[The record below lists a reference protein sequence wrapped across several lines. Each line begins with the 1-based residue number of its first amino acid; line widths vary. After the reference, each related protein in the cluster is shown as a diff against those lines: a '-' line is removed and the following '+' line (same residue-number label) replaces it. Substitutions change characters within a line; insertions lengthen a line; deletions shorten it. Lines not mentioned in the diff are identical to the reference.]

1 MPRFA
6 MVAIFLLV
14 GLAGGTVALGQIPG
28 RTSFTVG
35 GDSDWGDF
43 PTLADLMSR
52 TEIVIVGTL
61 LSERIETVEI
71 PSNHTDEVLVRTD
84 VVRSYRIS
92 EVVAGRYEPSLIETR
107 VARSYRFHNSPIPR
121 AGGALDIVDLQI
133 GAEYVLSLRWYQP
146 EAGPAHCGQPGEP
159 ATAIRVGDDLLFVA
173 SERFQRTREEAGLTH
188 PSPGS
193 AAPFRATLSAVRAL
207 AANGWGG

>member
-1 MPRFA
+1 MRR
-6 MVAIFLLV
+6 VVLITIFLLI
-14 GLAGGTVALGQIPG
+14 GLAGGAVALGNVPG
-28 RTSFTVG
+28 RTSLTAG
-35 GDSDWGDF
+35 SDSDWGDF

-52 TEIVIVGTL
+52 TEIVVVGTL

-107 VARSYRFHNSPIPR
+107 VATSYRFDNSPVPR
-121 AGGALDIVDLQI
+121 PGGALDIVELQI
-133 GAEYVLSLRWYQP
+133 EAEYVLFLRWYQP
-146 EAGPAHCGQPGEP
+146 EAGPAHWGQPGEP
-159 ATAIRVGDDLLFVA
+159 ATAIRVGDDLLFVS
-173 SERFQRTREEAGLTH
+173 SERYRRTLEEAGLTP

-193 AAPFRATLSAVRAL
+193 TAPFHATLSAVRAV